1 MKRLEKTFGSKR
13 LIQFQSRLGISICY
27 VEVQRFKQSTAENN
41 ETRQH
46 TEQVS
51 ADCFLQWISDYM
63 DTTTGHGTFHG
74 LGGVMVGDTQN
85 IAIAR
90 IPRIK

>member
-27 VEVQRFKQSTAENN
+27 VEEQRFKQSTAENN

-51 ADCFLQWISDYM
+51 ADCFLQWIN
-63 DTTTGHGTFHG
+63 DTMEHNYGSWYFSR
-74 LGGVMVGDTQN
+74 VGWRDG
-85 IAIAR
+85 R
-90 IPRIK
+90 G